1 MCTSN
6 RQWKQEGKPTAYH
19 TLLQMTSKHSG
30 TCFGGE
36 DCPCAIG
43 KIGQACVLTIFVPLL
58 ILILAVCFCVAG
70 YYCLK
75 ARHEKEKSEYERLVE
90 NNNTHQYERGGRG
103 GQGGGKNYS

>member
-1 MCTSN
+1 MS
-6 RQWKQEGKPTAYH
+6 
-19 TLLQMTSKHSG
+19 SKHSSG

-58 ILILAVCFCVAG
+58 ILVLAVCFCVAG

-75 ARHEKEKSEYERLVE
+75 ARHEKEKSKYERLVE
-90 NNNTHQYERGGRG
+90 NNSTNKYGGGGRSRRSWRKELFVKG
-103 GQGGGKNYS
+103 TMRAEQEVFLKFG